1 MHMYIGPIKTW
12 EERSV
17 EEMNGRNVVKRR
29 QSELEI
35 NRKSNR
41 QRTQRRGRPKEH
53 KRKQPVLFNDRTGEI
68 FPVYSGPFTH
78 GPTSPPIAY
87 PVIEKAGV
95 FVLRFL
101 VGCLLFLFPVFFEL
115 RRTRA
120 NGSVCN
126 HLSCSDD
133 ARYLSGCD
141 LPGCAF
147 PVHVHLSLSLSL
159 SLPLLSPVSFS
170 FATGSLRSAA
180 LTTPTSAAHAGAGCP
195 ALCAHASAQG
205 SQPQRFFR
213 VELTATLFSCGA
225 F

>member
-1 MHMYIGPIKTW
+1 MQQKSAVQVWIASLQYEGAKYTARCIDICIYIYMHMYIGPIKTW

-41 QRTQRRGRPKEH
+41 QRTQRRGR
-53 KRKQPVLFNDRTGEI
+53 RKQHNHKQRVLFNDRTGEI

-101 VGCLLFLFPVFFEL
+101 VGCLLLLFPVFFGPF
-115 RRTRA
+115 TH
-120 NGSVCN
+120 GQKVISHCIPS
-126 HLSCSDD
+126 H
-133 ARYLSGCD
+133 
-141 LPGCAF
+141 
-147 PVHVHLSLSLSL
+147 
-159 SLPLLSPVSFS
+159 
-170 FATGSLRSAA
+170 
-180 LTTPTSAAHAGAGCP
+180 
-195 ALCAHASAQG
+195 
-205 SQPQRFFR
+205 
-213 VELTATLFSCGA
+213 
-225 F
+225 